1 MKTPRRAGGTAPGRI
16 LVADDSPNIREILKM
31 SLETAGHTVLVAED
45 GEQALRLFTAEA
57 PDLIILDVM
66 MPKANGFQI
75 CRKVKTDVRT
85 ALTPVILLTAKSQQ
99 EDIYWGKD
107 CGADEYVTKPFST
120 KELERTVAQL
130 LRRRRGEE
138 EASGVAEDQR
148 RRREK
153 GETSQVAH
161 LDWDPRAM
169 DIFRKKYGE
178 FKHGE
183 ALRAFQREAER
194 FLKEHGDPGPVDV
207 QEALGLSVVLR
218 GATDDALKS
227 ARELADHLNAV
238 AAALYADEDRKRGY
252 IPFRTP
258 LQKQEERLPL
268 LSFTPRIAP
277 DIAA

>member
-1 MKTPRRAGGTAPGRI
+1 MKAPRRAGETAPGRI

-45 GEQALRLFTAEA
+45 GEQALRLFTAES
-57 PDLIILDVM
+57 PDLVILDVM

-120 KELERTVAQL
+120 KELERTVARL

-153 GETSQVAH
+153 GEASQVAH

-194 FLKEHGDPGPVDV
+194 FLKERGDPGPVEV
-207 QEALGLSVVLR
+207 EEALGLSVVLR
-218 GATDDALKS
+218 GAADEALKI
-227 ARELADHLNAV
+227 ARELADHLNGV
-238 AAALYADEDRKRGY
+238 AGALYADEDRKRGY
-252 IPFRTP
+252 IPFRSP